1 MKFPYG
7 ISPASLVRWR
17 LYERVVEMQPTCS
30 PELARHTLNHLVDA
44 ELAAVER
51 ATVAQRRVNSV
62 ITPIRTEKR

>member
-1 MKFPYG
+1 
-7 ISPASLVRWR
+7 
-17 LYERVVEMQPTCS
+17 
-30 PELARHTLNHLVDA
+30 LVDA